1 MRQVVGCLLL
11 GDVLG
16 PSLENLILLATD
28 VERMLDYII
37 KVLYLCLK
45 MHMAPLKTSSHNPL
59 KHTAYI
65 QPLSETARINTNFTY
80 LLV

>member
-28 VERMLDYII
+28 VEKECSFNI
-37 KVLYLCLK
+37 KVLYL
-45 MHMAPLKTSSHNPL
+45 MFEDAH
-59 KHTAYI
+59 I
-65 QPLSETARINTNFTY
+65 FFENFIS
-80 LLV
+80 